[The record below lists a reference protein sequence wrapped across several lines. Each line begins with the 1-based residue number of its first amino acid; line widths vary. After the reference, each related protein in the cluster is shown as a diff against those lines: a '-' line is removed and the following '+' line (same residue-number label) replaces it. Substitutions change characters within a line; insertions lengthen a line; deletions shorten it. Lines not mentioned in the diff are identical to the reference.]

1 MEKVDYSEKET
12 SRSAV
17 NGKHDQAG
25 ARKTRPSHPQIKSYG
40 TVNRNTGDLNFG
52 ASAAATAVDGGPTDL
67 TPQER
72 RRWQHM
78 YEFRKNVLDFPE
90 KAARERS
97 DRMIAMLRLLKS
109 NQVNFRK
116 EVPAEFSIAEVDL
129 TATEKRRYAAMVRTR
144 AAGGMS
150 LEQADESA
158 RRTIER
164 SRFHSALRKKGR
176 YKVTR

>member
-1 MEKVDYSEKET
+1 MEKVDYSETE
-12 SRSAV
+12 SSHYAM
-17 NGKHDQAG
+17 NGKHEQAG
-25 ARKTRPSHPQIKSYG
+25 ARKTRPSHPQIKSNS
-40 TVNRNTGDLNFG
+40 TLNRNTGELSFG
-52 ASAAATAVDGGPTDL
+52 GSSAVAAVDFGPAGL

-78 YEFRKNVLDFPE
+78 YEFRKNVLNFPE

-97 DRMIAMLRLLKS
+97 DCMIAMLRLLKS
-109 NQVNFRK
+109 GQIDFRM
-116 EVPAEFSIAEVDL
+116 EVPAEFSIAEVGL
-129 TATEKRRYAAMVRTR
+129 TSTEKRRYAVMVRVR

-164 SRFHSALRKKGR
+164 SRFHAALRKKGR